1 MAGQQEVGG
10 AGGRSGLQLAVW
22 GGAGLMLLLPLLA
35 MQFSDEVR
43 WDATDFLLL
52 GAMLAA
58 AGGAWELAARAT
70 GSRAYRAGA
79 GLGLAAAFALVWIN
93 LAVGIIGSEDNP
105 ANLIYGAVLAAG
117 LLVAVAARF
126 RAEGM
131 ARVMAATA
139 LVQALAAP
147 LAVAAGLGP
156 MPAGAA
162 LEVAALNGA
171 FALLWLGSGWLF
183 RKAAREGAEPD
194 DGASSSPRT

>member
-1 MAGQQEVGG
+1 MAGQQEAGG
-10 AGGRSGLQLAVW
+10 AGGGSGWRVAIW

-43 WDATDFLLL
+43 WDAADFLLL

-58 AGGAWELAARAT
+58 AGGAWELAARMT

-79 GLGLAAAFALVWIN
+79 GLALAAAFALVWIN

-105 ANLIYGAVLAAG
+105 ANLIYGAVLAAA
-117 LLVAVAARF
+117 LLGAVAARF
-126 RAEGM
+126 RAAGM
-131 ARVMAATA
+131 ARAMAATA

-147 LAVAAGLGP
+147 VAVAAGLGP

-162 LEVAALNGA
+162 SELAALNGA

-183 RKAAREGAEPD
+183 RKAARERGLAPAQ
-194 DGASSSPRT
+194 GSSSPA